1 MADDFDS
8 YFGGTAP
15 DGSTVAQANPD
26 LLSYA
31 NSQLASGVSADDA
44 IQAAVAKYPTA
55 TGIDFHLTPDGKS
68 FVDKGQSADPFG
80 DYFSG
85 KRSQAQGSPFD
96 AYFSGKAPTDSAT
109 KPSTKPASRAD
120 STQSYIDAAK
130 QLGAATV
137 QAGGEYAEHATDAI
151 ANAFGQAASYI
162 KNFGKEH
169 ETFDAGMV
177 TPQERTAAKLMGI
190 PDIGLTHGSVYKMTP
205 EQRQALD
212 DSSMRAWGLTPEQER
227 ARVEANMTG
236 DLSSPDV
243 VGGILSQSLM
253 ANLAEKSANPR
264 MADTRK
270 YYEIQDTVKALDI
283 TAHPDQH
290 TPEEVKAAAARIQSL
305 KDKASPS
312 TWEQLKE
319 MGGQAAADPGKFLKS
334 LGYGFLIDPELAL
347 APEARLGTL
356 TYGAKEAA
364 ALRAAETARG
374 LQKTARTVESA
385 ATGTSSAA
393 TAASEAA
400 QRSGDVYGRV
410 AARAEQAAA
419 GAKRGRLIFDT
430 LSAAGSGAGINA
442 GIAASQQEAEQ
453 GYVREGSLAAPAI
466 AGAAFGAGAHML
478 TGAGRALSK
487 ALPRLHPDTTTPTPA
502 TGSPDATGKVKEPGA
517 PLPPETPV
525 SKEGTV
531 PYYGGVS
538 ADGKIIHLDENTP
551 NHVPVHD
558 REGNP
563 VNVPAKETVAYHES
577 IEYPLMHLEGP
588 VAPEQLQL
596 IKDRMGPH
604 MYFESGVED
613 KLLKG
618 ESLSYAEAHDVATR
632 SENHLVE
639 SLYNVDSKKYQE
651 ALKPYIKKVGEASKS
666 ATASDIPVDL
676 DTKPYDNMGYPEQLH
691 GQGARPALDK
701 GQRGAADKRLIA
713 TGAVTG
719 AGAAIGAAAAGPDN
733 RTAGAVAG
741 GLAGL
746 GLSAA
751 HWGEMKPTRGFGKQE
766 AGTFAGPLSSTWKG
780 TDEAMANR
788 MTKVGKTDE
797 QIHAATGMTR
807 LPDGKWSKEFTDH
820 RMQVA
825 EPNAD
830 VWETAAQKPV
840 PLSTLM
846 SHPELEKAYPGLLND
861 IKVKV
866 DPDMKGAATYDVNT
880 GNITINDPQMLTDIA
895 KKRPDMAPRSVLA
908 HEVQHAIQ
916 QIEGFPR
923 GSNVNYEKTQLKVIK
938 SYLEDR
944 QEALTQQYMDAMQK
958 GDSGKLDAL
967 DQQLRKVDEKLSG
980 LDVKA
985 KVNYNL
991 SAGETQAR
999 NVQQRLD
1006 LTPEERAAKSPYQ
1019 TQDYPNEAQTVRPSD
1034 LPSPYADKF
1043 SRYDAQELPL
1053 IESLRDNHTKPLS
1066 EYAHKAYHETNI
1078 RNALPL
1084 LPHGNVR
1091 SVLEDTYI
1099 ANHEDLATG
1108 QRGKTGVLVELDP
1121 AKLKGQIN
1129 TSKPTWQHSWGQGQA
1144 EFITRHMDQQDFQGA
1159 VRSVTLKNSAWRD
1172 ALPVERRQMEN
1183 TFARMENAGWRRVE
1197 HDNGDVTLTR
1207 SRPPV
1212 NKQTGSIDP
1221 EMLKKLGKITGLTLL
1236 GGTLGAAANQE
1247 SPGKGALYGAGLAL
1261 VGGEIPFRRIFS
1273 DAKWVDVVKRR
1284 EGVTA
1289 NALLNAQE
1297 GAIKTGERL
1306 TFQQMG
1312 KIHELAKKGADRET
1326 ITHAIQAGDVKS
1338 LDPKLQQAAKVAQD
1352 NFDSIGQQ
1360 AMKEGVL
1367 HNMLDNYV
1375 TNLWKDTPARQEI
1388 LDKLKGQVSTPMGT
1402 SSRFA
1407 LQRYVPSIAE
1417 GKKLGLEPKTEDI
1430 SEIMGIYNNSMI
1442 RAMANKQLL
1451 EGLRKMPMDTKG
1463 NMMVMPAKYAPADYV
1478 RMDHPLMEGWR
1489 VAPDIVKSL
1498 DYVYHTFSN
1507 NAALTALQGL
1517 NALAKRSVFA
1527 LSMFHPMSLLQAHIL
1542 ANPLWK
1548 APAGVLD
1555 FAKSL
1560 AGKSE
1565 AHKMYTNGMRGDDID
1580 GLLKNGL
1587 MVSPPGTSLE
1597 KLNMQHDMSNQVL
1610 TNVQDFLNKALPYS
1624 GTLTAGALK
1633 KALDFN
1639 DYVVWHGTH
1648 FVLKTMTALKAY
1660 DRLKDSWAKVLE
1672 KNPDAKVPSN
1682 DELYRRAA
1690 QFSNDTFGGLN
1701 LRRVADDATT
1711 ELGKS
1716 FARAITAPS
1725 PQRVAQLMLMA
1736 PDWKMSTIRTFMKSI
1751 GKSSLGTREAAD
1763 LYRQYIFRGAVLY
1776 FTLFNALNNQ
1786 LSGHNI
1792 WENKDPL
1799 MLDNGDGTKTQLS
1812 KHFMEFPELVH
1823 DPAKFILNSMGPVPK
1838 ELFEQLTGKEFL
1850 TTSGGPPMKGSR
1862 IGHAARTFLPIT
1874 ASPDMTPSQRASGF
1888 VGFPQSGMTN
1898 EQKARNKE
1906 AAKQRAADKR
1916 MNKLMSG
1923 GQ

>member
-1 MADDFDS
+1 MDSIFDS
-8 YFGGTAP
+8 LSPPSSNQAPPPDTDVDVLTAQATQMANEGGPGAHADEAEAWLKGQLQQAGAQPTTSIFSSYSPEGTLPAAKEAKGKDQSIFSQVSGTA
-15 DGSTVAQANPD
+15 
-26 LLSYA
+26 
-31 NSQLASGVSADDA
+31 
-44 IQAAVAKYPTA
+44 
-55 TGIDFHLTPDGKS
+55 
-68 FVDKGQSADPFG
+68 
-80 DYFSG
+80 
-85 KRSQAQGSPFD
+85 
-96 AYFSGKAPTDSAT
+96 
-109 KPSTKPASRAD
+109 KPSGRAD
-120 STQSYIDAAK
+120 STQSYIDAAG
-130 QLGAATV
+130 QLVAGTV

-177 TPQERTAAKLMGI
+177 TPQERAAAKLMGI
-190 PDIGLTHGSVYKMTP
+190 PDVGLTHGSVYKMTP

-212 DSSMRAWGLTPEQER
+212 DQTMKAWGLTPDQER

-243 VGGILSQSLM
+243 VGGTLSQSLM

-270 YYEIQDTVKALDI
+270 YYELQDTVKAMDI

-290 TPEEVKAAAARIQSL
+290 TPDEVKAAQARIQSL
-305 KDKASPS
+305 KDKLSPS
-312 TWEQLKE
+312 TWDQVKG
-319 MGGQAAADPGKFLKS
+319 MWDQAVAEPGKTAKA

-347 APEARLGTL
+347 APEAKLGTL

-364 ALRAAETARG
+364 ALRAAQTARE
-374 LQKTARTVESA
+374 LQGTARAVESA

-419 GAKRGRLIFDT
+419 GAKQGRSIFDT
-430 LSAAGSGAGINA
+430 LSAVGSGAGINA

-466 AGAAFGAGAHML
+466 AGGILGGVGHVVSGAL
-478 TGAGRALSK
+478 T
-487 ALPRLHPDTTTPTPA
+487 RLHPDTTTTAPA
-502 TGSPDATGKVKEPGA
+502 AGSPDATGKIKEPGA

-551 NHVPVHD
+551 NHVSVPNRD
-558 REGNP
+558 GTS

-577 IEYPLMHLEGP
+577 VEYPLMHLEGP
-588 VAPEQLQL
+588 VDPAQIQL

-604 MYFESGVED
+604 VYFEPGVEE

-618 ESLSYAEAHDVATR
+618 DSLTYSEAHDVATR

-639 SLYNVDSKKYQE
+639 SLYNVDSKHYQE

-676 DTKPYDNMGYPEQLH
+676 DTKPYDNMGYPDQLK
-691 GQGARPALDK
+691 GAGARPDIDR

-713 TGAVTG
+713 TGAVAGT
-719 AGAAIGAAAAGPDN
+719 GAAIGAAAAGPDN

-746 GLSAA
+746 ALSSL

-780 TDEAMANR
+780 TDEAMATR
-788 MTKVGKTDE
+788 MAKVGKTDE
-797 QIHAATGMTR
+797 QIHLATGMTK
-807 LPDGKWSKEFTDH
+807 LPDGKWSREISDHALKVADPSDPVWKE
-820 RMQVA
+820 A
-825 EPNAD
+825 LG
-830 VWETAAQKPV
+830 KGI
-840 PLSTLM
+840 PLSKVM
-846 SHPELEKAYPGLLND
+846 NHPELEKAYPGLLDDMKITVN
-861 IKVKV
+861 
-866 DPDMKGAATYDVNT
+866 PDMKGAGGYDTNT
-880 GNITINDPQMLTDIA
+880 GNIMLNDPQMLTEIA
-895 KKRPDMAPRSVLA
+895 KKNPDMAPRSVLA

-923 GSNVNYEKTQLKVIK
+923 GTNKDYEKRQLTAIQD
-938 SYLEDR
+938 YLENR
-944 QEALTQQYMDAMQK
+944 QEALTQQYMEAMQG
-958 GDSGKLDAL
+958 GDTSKLDAL
-967 DQQLRKVDEKLSG
+967 DQQLRKIGEKQEALG
-980 LDVKA
+980 GKA
-985 KVNYNL
+985 AENYKLN
-991 SAGETQAR
+991 AGETQAR
-999 NVQQRLD
+999 NVQNRLD
-1006 LTPEERAAKSPYQ
+1006 MTPEERAAQSPYK
-1019 TQDYPNEAQTVRPSD
+1019 TQDFPNEIQTIRPSD
-1034 LPSPYADKF
+1034 KPSPYAGK
-1043 SRYDAQELPL
+1043 Y
-1053 IESLRDNHTKPLS
+1053 
-1066 EYAHKAYHETNI
+1066 
-1078 RNALPL
+1078 
-1084 LPHGNVR
+1084 
-1091 SVLEDTYI
+1091 
-1099 ANHEDLATG
+1099 
-1108 QRGKTGVLVELDP
+1108 QR
-1121 AKLKGQIN
+1121 
-1129 TSKPTWQHSWGQGQA
+1129 
-1144 EFITRHMDQQDFQGA
+1144 
-1159 VRSVTLKNSAWRD
+1159 
-1172 ALPVERRQMEN
+1172 
-1183 TFARMENAGWRRVE
+1183 
-1197 HDNGDVTLTR
+1197 
-1207 SRPPV
+1207 
-1212 NKQTGSIDP
+1212 GSIDP
-1221 EMLKKLGKITGLTLL
+1221 EMLKKMGKITGLTLL
-1236 GGTLGAAANQE
+1236 GGALGAMADSD
-1247 SPGKGALYGAGLAL
+1247 SPTHGALVGAGLAL

-1273 DAKWVDVVKRR
+1273 DAKWTDVVKRR

-1306 TFQQMG
+1306 TFQKMAE
-1312 KIHELAKKGADRET
+1312 IHQLAKRGSAREA
-1326 ITHAIQAGDVKS
+1326 ITHAIQSGDVKS
-1338 LDPKLQQAAKVAQD
+1338 LDPKSQQAAKVAQD

-1388 LDKLKGQVSTPMGT
+1388 LDKLKGQTSTPMGT

-1463 NMMVMPAKYAPADYV
+1463 NMMVMPAKFAPAGYV
-1478 RMDHPLMEGWR
+1478 RLDHPLMEGWR
-1489 VAPDIVKSL
+1489 VAPDVAKSL

-1507 NAALTALQGL
+1507 NAALTGLQGL

-1548 APAGVLD
+1548 APAGILD
-1555 FAKSL
+1555 FAKS
-1560 AGKSE
+1560 AVGKSE
-1565 AHKMYTNGMRGDDID
+1565 AHKMYMNGMRGDDIE

-1587 MVSPPGTSLE
+1587 MVSAPGTSLE
-1597 KLNMQHDMSNQVL
+1597 KLNMQHDISNQVL

-1624 GTLTAGALK
+1624 GTMTAGLVK
-1633 KALDFN
+1633 KALDLN

-1648 FVLKTMTALKAY
+1648 FGLKTMTALKAY

-1690 QFSNDTFGGLN
+1690 QFANDTFGGLN
-1701 LRRVADDATT
+1701 LRRLADDATT

-1716 FARAITAPS
+1716 FAQATTAPS

-1751 GKSSLGTREAAD
+1751 GKSSLGTREASD

-1812 KHFMEFPELVH
+1812 KHFMEFPELAH

-1838 ELFEQLTGKEFL
+1838 ELFEQLTGKEYL

-1906 AAKQRAADKR
+1906 AAKQRAAEKR

-1923 GQ
+1923 G

>member
-15 DGSTVAQANPD
+15 DGSQVAQANPD

-31 NSQLASGVSADDA
+31 NSQLSSGMSADDA
-44 IQAAVAKYPTA
+44 MQAAIAKYPTA
-55 TGIDFHLTPDGKS
+55 SGIDFQVSPDGKS
-68 FVDKGQSADPFG
+68 FVDKGQPADPFG
-80 DYFSG
+80 SYFAGGDSG
-85 KRSQAQGSPFD
+85 AQGSPFD
-96 AYFSGKAPTDSAT
+96 SYFSGKAESA
-109 KPSTKPASRAD
+109 PASKVAKPVGRAD
-120 STQSYIDAAK
+120 STQSYIDAAG
-130 QLGAATV
+130 QLVAGTV

-151 ANAFGQAASYI
+151 ANAFGSAASYI

-169 ETFDAGMV
+169 ETVDAGMV
-177 TPQERTAAKLMGI
+177 TPQERVAAKLLGI
-190 PDIGLTHGSVYKMTP
+190 KDVGLTHGSVYKMTP

-212 DSSMRAWGLTPEQER
+212 DQTMKAWGLTPEQER
-227 ARVEANMTG
+227 ARVEANMAG

-243 VGGILSQSLM
+243 VGGTLTQSLM
-253 ANLAEKSANPR
+253 ANMAEKAANPR

-270 YYEIQDTVKALDI
+270 YYEIQDTVKAMDI
-283 TAHPDQH
+283 TTHPDQH

-305 KDKASPS
+305 KDKLSPS

-319 MGGQAAADPGKFLKS
+319 MGKQAVAEPGKTVKS

-347 APEARLGTL
+347 APEAKLGTL

-374 LQKTARTVESA
+374 LQKTARAVESA

-419 GAKRGRLIFDT
+419 GAKQGRSIFDT
-430 LSAAGSGAGINA
+430 LSSVGSGAGINA

-466 AGAAFGAGAHML
+466 AGGILGGAGQAV
-478 TGAGRALSK
+478 AS
-487 ALPRLHPDTTTPTPA
+487 ALPRLHPDTTTPTPEA
-502 TGSPDATGKVKEPGA
+502 GSPDATGKVKEPGA

-676 DTKPYDNMGYPEQLH
+676 DTKPYDNMGYPEQLK
-691 GQGARPALDK
+691 GAGARPDLDK

-719 AGAAIGAAAAGPDN
+719 AGAVIGAAAAGPDN
-733 RTAGAVAG
+733 RTSGAVVG

-746 GLSAA
+746 GLSMA
-751 HWGEMKPTRGFGKQE
+751 HWGEDIGARGRGKRE
-766 AGTFAGPLSSTWKG
+766 AGMFAGPGGASY
-780 TDEAMANR
+780 DFRVEQQARAMDKEGHSLEDIWA
-788 MTKVGKTDE
+788 T
-797 QIHAATGMTR
+797 TGMGKS
-807 LPDGKWSKEFTDH
+807 PSGKWYREIPDNAMETDVPWANAWMRAKKES
-820 RMQVA
+820 
-825 EPNAD
+825 
-830 VWETAAQKPV
+830 V
-840 PLSTLM
+840 PLREVLK
-846 SHPELEKAYPGLLND
+846 HDALEAEYPGILD
-861 IKVKV
+861 KVRVRV
-866 DPDMKGAATYDVNT
+866 DYNLPAIASYSPKTKT
-880 GNITINDPQMLTDIA
+880 ITIRNPAELDLLGE
-895 KKRPDMAPRSVLA
+895 KKPWLLPKSVIA
-908 HEVQHAIQ
+908 HELQHYIQ
-916 QIEGFPR
+916 DIEGLPS
-923 GSNVNYEKTQLKVIK
+923 GSNVAFMKAQDEPIRDYLYNRLEATYQRLQAADASGFPTENLEKQYTRINQKIAE
-938 SYLEDR
+938 LEAEERPRD
-944 QEALTQQYMDAMQK
+944 L
-958 GDSGKLDAL
+958 
-967 DQQLRKVDEKLSG
+967 
-980 LDVKA
+980 
-985 KVNYNL
+985 YNRE
-991 SAGETQAR
+991 AGEVQAR
-999 NVQQRLD
+999 NTQTRLD
-1006 LTPEERAAKSPYQ
+1006 LSAEQRIARSPYD
-1019 TQDYPNEAQTVRPSD
+1019 T
-1034 LPSPYADKF
+1034 
-1043 SRYDAQELPL
+1043 
-1053 IESLRDNHTKPLS
+1053 
-1066 EYAHKAYHETNI
+1066 
-1078 RNALPL
+1078 
-1084 LPHGNVR
+1084 
-1091 SVLEDTYI
+1091 ED
-1099 ANHEDLATG
+1099 
-1108 QRGKTGVLVELDP
+1108 VP
-1121 AKLKGQIN
+1121 
-1129 TSKPTWQHSWGQGQA
+1129 
-1144 EFITRHMDQQDFQGA
+1144 
-1159 VRSVTLKNSAWRD
+1159 LKNQIVGGSD
-1172 ALPVERRQMEN
+1172 ATSNLEAKPQTNQR
-1183 TFARMENAGWRRVE
+1183 T
-1197 HDNGDVTLTR
+1197 
-1207 SRPPV
+1207 
-1212 NKQTGSIDP
+1212 NKQSGSIDP

-1236 GGTLGAAANQE
+1236 GGTLGAAVNQE
-1247 SPGKGALYGAGLAL
+1247 SPGKGALYGAGAAL
-1261 VGGEIPFRRIFS
+1261 IGGEISFRKVFS
-1273 DAKWVDVVKRR
+1273 DAKWADLAKRR

-1297 GAIKTGERL
+1297 GSIKTGERL
-1306 TFQQMG
+1306 TFQKMDQ
-1312 KIHELAKKGADRET
+1312 IHRLAKKGAEREA
-1326 ITHAIQAGDVKS
+1326 ITHAIQSGDVKS
-1338 LDPKLQQAAKVAQD
+1338 LSPKAQQAAKVAQD

-1463 NMMVMPAKYAPADYV
+1463 NMMVMPAKYSPAGYV

-1489 VAPDIVKSL
+1489 VAPDIAKSL

-1507 NAALTALQGL
+1507 NAALTALQGT

-1527 LSMFHPMSLLQAHIL
+1527 LSMFHPMSLLQAHLL
-1542 ANPLWK
+1542 ANPLWQ

-1555 FAKSL
+1555 FAKSM
-1560 AGKSE
+1560 AGRSE
-1565 AHKMYTNGMRGDDID
+1565 AHKLYLHGLQGDKID
-1580 GLLKNGL
+1580 LGLRNGL
-1587 MVSPPGTSLE
+1587 MVSPPGHSLDN
-1597 KLNMQHDMSNQVL
+1597 LNMQHAISDQVL
-1610 TNVQDFLNKALPYS
+1610 TGVQDFMNKAFPYS

-1639 DYVVWHGTH
+1639 DNIVWHGVH
-1648 FVLKTMTALKAY
+1648 FGLKVTTFLKAY
-1660 DRLKDSWAKVLE
+1660 DRLESSWAKVLE
-1672 KNPDAKVPSN
+1672 KNPDAKVPSQ
-1682 DELYRRAA
+1682 DELARRAA
-1690 QFSNDTFGGLN
+1690 QFTNDAFGGLN
-1701 LRRVADDATT
+1701 LRRLADDATT

-1716 FARAITAPS
+1716 FAQATTAPS

-1792 WENKDPL
+1792 WENEEHKKNPL
-1799 MLDNGDGTKTQLS
+1799 MLDNGDGTQTQLS
-1812 KHFMEFPELVH
+1812 KHFMEFPELAQ

-1898 EQKARNKE
+1898 AQKAKNKE
-1906 AAKQRAADKR
+1906 AAKQRAAEKR
-1916 MNKLMSG
+1916 MNKLMG
-1923 GQ
+1923 GG